1 MRKDEYTEIVYRLE
15 ISEVENLILRY
26 LEEEDNR
33 KIIGVAN
40 HIAVW
45 FVDRENDG
53 KPLNVQLA
61 EVLVKYKREIEDA
74 W

>member
-1 MRKDEYTEIVYRLE
+1 MRKDKYTEIVYRLE

-53 KPLNVQLA
+53 KPLNVQLV
-61 EVLVKYKREIEDA
+61 EVLVKYKREVEDA
-74 W
+74 

>member
-53 KPLNVQLA
+53 KPLNLQLA
-61 EVLVKYKREIEDA
+61 EVLVKYKREVEDA
-74 W
+74 